1 MELRGERESP
11 PRALRV
17 GADDDRRM
25 RFLDRF
31 WPGHHRLEV
40 HEVAMILGLCPYHLY
55 GLDTLARQLVAAR
68 ESGAVVGHLV
78 LVPAVADA
86 EQETAARRRLP
97 KNQSK
102 DLQKYHRPLSPA
114 LIPST
119 EPISIH
125 TCIDLVAAVLSV
137 TYRYHRMLHEGRS
150 GVLKPAAFR
159 LDCPYVHLSRST

>member
-40 HEVAMILGLCPYHLY
+40 HEVAMILGLCPDHLY

-78 LVPAVADA
+78 LVQP
-86 EQETAARRRLP
+86 LP
-97 KNQSK
+97 TPNRKQPPVGDYRKINPRIYK
-102 DLQKYHRPLSPA
+102 
-114 LIPST
+114 
-119 EPISIH
+119 SITGH
-125 TCIDLVAAVLSV
+125 
-137 TYRYHRMLHEGRS
+137 
-150 GVLKPAAFR
+150 
-159 LDCPYVHLSRST
+159 